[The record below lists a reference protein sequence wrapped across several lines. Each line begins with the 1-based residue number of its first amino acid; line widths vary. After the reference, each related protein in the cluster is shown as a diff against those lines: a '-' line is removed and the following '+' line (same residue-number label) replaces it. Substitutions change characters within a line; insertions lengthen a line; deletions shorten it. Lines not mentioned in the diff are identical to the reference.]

1 MRVRRRVR
9 EVEETRPLQPA
20 GPPPGWYREYWWGL
34 ALLALAAIALVAV
47 IIWLVAT
54 KDDGNK
60 ATVPNV
66 IGMQQADAIRRVK
79 AAGLEPGVVLKASS
93 APRGQVIAET
103 PGAGSQLDKGQAVV
117 LDVSQTTQTTT
128 TPTVTT
134 PTTTAKVTTVTKT
147 ATVAVTTTA
156 TQTQAATV
164 TQPAKTVTSPTVTTQ
179 PKTAQMPDVV
189 GQADYSAAVQQVAN
203 AGLLPQTYPV
213 ASNEPQGTVVGQN
226 PAAGTDVPTTQPV
239 RLNVSL
245 GPGTRSSGALPDL
258 TGLKAMD
265 ALVKCASTKY
275 TCRIV
280 FRTAPSASSRG
291 KVLAQQPQAGVQ
303 APGLTQI
310 TLYVGR

>member
-1 MRVRRRVR
+1 VQ
-9 EVEETRPLQPA
+9 ETRPLQPA

-34 ALLALAAIALVAV
+34 ALLALAAIVLVIV
-47 IIWLVAT
+47 IIWLVAS
-54 KDDGNK
+54 KDSGNK
-60 ATVPNV
+60 TTVPNV
-66 IGMQQADAIRRVK
+66 IGMQQAEAIQRVR
-79 AAGLEPGVVLKASS
+79 AVGLEPGVVFKASS

-103 PGAGSQLDKGQAVV
+103 PGAGSQVKKGAAVL
-117 LDVSQTTQTTT
+117 LDVSRTSQTT
-128 TPTVTT
+128 TT
-134 PTTTAKVTTVTKT
+134 PTTTAKTTTVTKT
-147 ATVAVTTTA
+147 TTVAVTTTA
-156 TQTQAATV
+156 TQTQASTV
-164 TQPAKTVTSPTVTTQ
+164 TQPPKTVTSPTVTTA
-179 PKTAQMPDVV
+179 PTTAQMPDVV
-189 GQADYSAAVQQVAN
+189 GQSDYSAAVQQVAN

-226 PAAGTDVPTTQPV
+226 PAAGSEVPTDQPV

-245 GPGTRSSGALPDL
+245 GPGTRSAGPLPDL

-280 FRTAPSASSRG
+280 FRTAPSAASKG